1 MKKFEGGV
9 VNISPGNK
17 MYKIHY
23 ADVCHV
29 IRIALEINKN

>member
-1 MKKFEGGV
+1 MKKLGGGV

-23 ADVCHV
+23 ADVDV
-29 IRIALEINKN
+29 MW